1 MFIALGVEWISR
13 LRAEVVRLQS
23 IERERDVEREQ
34 SERMRRLLE
43 WQAQVAKH
51 EAALNAI
58 HMKIYSDAFLEVGG
72 VQRIPF
78 EALSPL
84 GMGLDP
90 IETRRDNGRRAAL
103 KRERLSLPVGERLL
117 DSAGERPQIPTEVCE
132 VGHLHL
138 CGILV
143 G

>member
-1 MFIALGVEWISR
+1 MLIALGVEWISR
-13 LRAEVVRLQS
+13 VRAEVVRLQS

-117 DSAGERPQIPTEVCE
+117 DRERESTQVAAKRGE
-132 VGHLHL
+132 VGHAPVS
-138 CGILV
+138 GILA